1 MARSEWS
8 FGSAAWLFHRAPHSW
23 GGKALVL
30 AVNHS
35 YQGVRRVGALQIE
48 EEGGSRKPTP
58 GAKKRSKHPEEK
70 KEERRGRIAL
80 RHSFKRRP
88 LSIAHGSNSAVFKHA
103 GRIDGLSIIE
113 LTLKAAFHDK

>member
-23 GGKALVL
+23 GGKPLVL

-35 YQGVRRVGALQIE
+35 YQGVRRVGGTANRGK
-48 EEGGSRKPTP
+48 GGSSKPTP
-58 GAKKRSKHPEEK
+58 GAKKRSKHQEEEK
-70 KEERRGRIAL
+70 KRIKTRKNCSVSSLEET
-80 RHSFKRRP
+80 
-88 LSIAHGSNSAVFKHA
+88 SIAHGSNSAVFKHA
-103 GRIDGLSIIE
+103 RRIDGLSIIE

>member
-30 AVNHS
+30 EVNHS

-48 EEGGSRKPTP
+48 EEGDQGNP
-58 GAKKRSKHPEEK
+58 HLVQ
-70 KEERRGRIAL
+70 RRGQSIQRKKKNKDEEELLCVIPSRNVRSPSYTAATRQYL
-80 RHSFKRRP
+80 RT
-88 LSIAHGSNSAVFKHA
+88 HG
-103 GRIDGLSIIE
+103 E
-113 LTLKAAFHDK
+113 